1 MSPPIIAING
11 ISKRY
16 RLGQVGMTSLRE
28 DVGRLGRWVTGRG
41 GRAPAAGPGA
51 ANEFWALR
59 DVSFSVQPGEVV
71 GIIGRNGAGKS
82 TLLKILSRITEPT
95 TGEIVLDGRV
105 GSLLEVGTG
114 FHPELS
120 GRDNVFL
127 NGAILGMNRREIAAK
142 FDEIVAFAEVA
153 QFIDTPV
160 KRYSSGMYVRLA
172 FAIAAHLEPEILIV
186 DEVLAVG
193 DADFQKKCLGKMEDV
208 SRNHG
213 RTILFVSH
221 NIAAV
226 RQLTSKCAFL
236 RNGRLEYFGETTG
249 AIDRYHHEATDALAK
264 SYVITAIHRKWPAA
278 GQVRVLEAFFDL
290 ATPIFAHESDIR
302 FTLKLTSSGYR
313 GPLRVSATVFSDDGA
328 PVGGTFGE
336 EFNVA
341 FAPGETHLVPVTLV
355 APRLAPGRYQFDLA
369 IGRGSH
375 LTQREEFDV
384 VSEILRCEVL
394 PPATEGGN
402 LSKWE
407 KGWGHILFRPLVCEL
422 R

>member
-1 MSPPIIAING
+1 
-11 ISKRY
+11 
-16 RLGQVGMTSLRE
+16 
-28 DVGRLGRWVTGRG
+28 
-41 GRAPAAGPGA
+41 
-51 ANEFWALR
+51 
-59 DVSFSVQPGEVV
+59 
-71 GIIGRNGAGKS
+71 
-82 TLLKILSRITEPT
+82 
-95 TGEIVLDGRV
+95 
-105 GSLLEVGTG
+105 
-114 FHPELS
+114 
-120 GRDNVFL
+120 
-127 NGAILGMNRREIAAK
+127 
-142 FDEIVAFAEVA
+142 VAFAEVA
-153 QFIDTPV
+153 TFIDTPV

-236 RNGRLEYFGETTG
+236 KDGRLDFFGETAA
-249 AIDRYHHEATDALAK
+249 AIDRYHHEASDALAK
-264 SYVITAIHRKWPAA
+264 SYAITAVHRKWPAT
-278 GQVRVLEAFFDL
+278 GQVRVTEAFFDL
-290 ATPIFAHESDIR
+290 VTPIFPHEADIR
-302 FTLKLTSSGYR
+302 FTLKLASAGYR
-313 GPLRVSATVFSDDGA
+313 GPLRVSATLFSDDGV

-336 EFNVA
+336 EFDLDL
-341 FAPGETHLVPVTLV
+341 PRGGTRLVPVTLV
-355 APRLAPGRYQFDLA
+355 APRLAPGRYLFDLA

-384 VSEILRCEVL
+384 VSEILRFEVL
-394 PPATEGGN
+394 PPATRDGH

-407 KGWGHILFRPLVCEL
+407 KGWGNILFRPLVCEI